1 MYAIDLKF
9 KLNLVNNQLAAKEIY
24 IARYY
29 MKTQKWIPAINRTKT
44 VVKDYDETIFI
55 EEALHRLV
63 EIYYKIGLVD
73 EAKRTAK
80 ILGYNYNSSEWYE
93 KSYSIL
99 KKNIKLRLI
108 KKTKKTVL

>member
-1 MYAIDLKF
+1 
-9 KLNLVNNQLAAKEIY
+9 
-24 IARYY
+24 
-29 MKTQKWIPAINRTKT
+29 MKTQKWIPAINRLKT

-99 KKNIKLRLI
+99 KKEYKIKIDKKDEEDGLI
-108 KKTKKTVL
+108 KKVIEKILS